1 MDDSDVL
8 RRVAARHGVNHV
20 APNQAPKS
28 TKEPRSVPT
37 QAITSPLRASTAEI
51 EETLKTSTPAPS
63 VNGTTSTS
71 ARALTEFNTNTMV
84 SGNGSGPPLK
94 GDSGALKEEARDFLR
109 ATSQTKV
116 HSRAPRAA
124 SSFSSASLGR
134 STREPRAQKMLGE
147 SIQGVTSLSSPV
159 SRVPQPGTT
168 PLLAENVRPGVSK
181 WADFSA
187 THNKPASLQ
196 STPDPTFTSDVSHKS
211 SSGHSTPTKTV
222 AGVSK
227 TTTDSVDDITS
238 ALRST
243 SITGDS
249 PSAKSDPKTQAKGAS
264 LFDRQIVGVNNTLKE
279 VKSEML
285 PPHMRGKAFNQGQ
298 SLRST
303 PPTLLGKSA
312 ESASGASL
320 PMAPEA
326 SFVATAGTAQP
337 VLSAATPAASSSA
350 VAKQEVAAAGISA
363 ESKLFEKQ
371 SDGPPLQETQKL
383 PDSPG
388 KKANPT
394 MLDADIFDTP
404 KATQSTTAGVDRDFS
419 GISAEVQR
427 DVKEL
432 GERVK
437 SLEAAK
443 VEMEHR
449 LEQVVKKDELRR
461 FIGTGDINTPFA
473 IDVAYPDGTK
483 RAIQVSGG
491 MKVAD
496 LIRRCRVDAKIEAGT
511 TSNPRVAIDGSF
523 IGHGQLLGEV
533 NVTKGTNKFVAF
545 HYDLV

>member
-1 MDDSDVL
+1 MDDSNVL
-8 RRVAARHGVNHV
+8 RRVAARRGINRVV
-20 APNQAPKS
+20 SNQAAKS

-37 QAITSPLRASTAEI
+37 QAAITSPLRAKTAEI
-51 EETLKTSTPAPS
+51 EETSKTSTPAPS
-63 VNGTTSTS
+63 INGATSTS
-71 ARALTEFNTNTMV
+71 AGALTEFDTNTMV
-84 SGNGSGPPLK
+84 ADNGPGPLLK
-94 GDSGALKEEARDFLR
+94 GDSDALKEARDFSK

-116 HSRAPRAA
+116 HSRTSRAA
-124 SSFSSASLGR
+124 SSVSSASLGR
-134 STREPRAQKMLGE
+134 SAREPRAQKMLSE

-159 SRVPQPGTT
+159 SRAPKADTT
-168 PLLAENVRPGVSK
+168 YHLAENVRPGVSK

-211 SSGHSTPTKTV
+211 SSDHSSPTQTV
-222 AGVSK
+222 AGASK
-227 TTTDSVDDITS
+227 TKADGVDDITN

-243 SITGDS
+243 SITEGS
-249 PSAKSDPKTQAKGAS
+249 PGVKSGPKTQTKSAG
-264 LFDRQIVGVNNTLKE
+264 LFDRQILGVNNTLKE
-279 VKSEML
+279 LKPEMT
-285 PPHMRGKAFNQGQ
+285 PPHMRGKSVQ
-298 SLRST
+298 SRAVTQSS
-303 PPTLLGKSA
+303 PPVGKSA
-312 ESASGASL
+312 ESANGANL

-326 SFVATAGTAQP
+326 PFVATAKAPQP
-337 VLSAATPAASSSA
+337 VLSAAAPAASPSA
-350 VAKQEVAAAGISA
+350 VAKQEVAAARISA
-363 ESKLFEKQ
+363 ESKLSEKQ
-371 SDGPPLQETQKL
+371 SDEPPLQGTKKL
-383 PDSPG
+383 SDSPG

-394 MLDADIFDTP
+394 MLDADVFDTP
-404 KATQSTTAGVDRDFS
+404 KATQSTTAGVDRDVS
-419 GISAEVQR
+419 CISAEVQR
-427 DVKEL
+427 EVKEL
-432 GERVK
+432 GEKVK

-461 FIGTGDINTPFA
+461 FMGTGDINTPFA

-496 LIRRCRVDAKIEAGT
+496 LIRRCRADAKIEAGT